1 MSSREGEKGGGV
13 WSFPG
18 GHVSVIW
25 CMEDERAAKELHEVW
40 GRGVVDV
47 AAGGGG
53 GGGGNGGGGGGG
65 SGGGDSERRRR
76 KSYNSFALLDFLGRN
91 KDNRESIFEKG
102 LVEMGGDEAG
112 G

>member
-1 MSSREGEKGGGV
+1 M

-25 CMEDERAAKELHEVW
+25 CMEDKRAAKELHEVW

-47 AAGGGG
+47 AGGGG
-53 GGGGNGGGGGGG
+53 GGSSGGGG

-102 LVEMGGDEAG
+102 LVEMGRDEAG
-112 G
+112 VREGVIRDGR